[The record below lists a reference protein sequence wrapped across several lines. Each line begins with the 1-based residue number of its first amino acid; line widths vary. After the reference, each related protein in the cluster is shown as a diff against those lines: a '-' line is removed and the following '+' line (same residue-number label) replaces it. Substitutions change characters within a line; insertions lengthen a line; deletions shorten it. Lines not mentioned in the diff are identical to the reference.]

1 VVHESSKSSQR
12 LDGSVGRVGRSDGSV
27 EKIQKR
33 RKSNPRARAHCA
45 LRDADVRGP
54 GYGRRERPQ
63 PVPAQMADAVLS
75 GYDEIVSPENP
86 SKRAEDARRTRLD
99 EFAREYTRRMERDA
113 LEAEEE
119 EEELA
124 KMRYASDEGERYAA
138 ELERTLGSDDEEARE
153 WRAIATGKLSPALDR
168 AKRRP
173 RGKTARTALF
183 EEEMRRSPFDAST
196 TVGECERKVR
206 ERPELAIE
214 GMSHLRGVD
223 ERTLERALEDS
234 ARGKVEAIESKVMSL
249 EETADDFVRRR
260 LNDFLEDSALSA
272 EEADVFRIRAQ
283 RVLERQS
290 KAFEEVIEAADRA
303 LAGRVGV
310 MTTEREKLRNE
321 LGAEYEAGY
330 DRCNAQGHPFSLK
343 IGHSRGFGLF
353 GVLKKTAGLVVNT
366 AKTTVTSPFMLA
378 NGLTYVVRRKEKKT
392 KEEQTVEEFKYFQ
405 QTTPTKAPRPEKS
418 GPLSPDARSEMS
430 SMNTARRWP
439 LGATAQRVAGATKRY
454 SVAGSVRSAIT
465 RHTIYSEQEY
475 VSEDE
480 DDIEDDGRKVQ
491 RRLLRLLVRTLQ
503 LGCVTAVI
511 ALSTGP
517 EHRVEKTKEIFS
529 KAAQN
534 VEKHVRKGWTALV
547 VRWAAVSTKLTAT
560 PSPNRARSS
569 AREVRPSM
577 VVQAPVYVPD
587 DDDMDGETN
596 EVDIVPAPQP
606 ISNSAAAMR
615 AYGRG

>member
-1 VVHESSKSSQR
+1 
-12 LDGSVGRVGRSDGSV
+12 
-27 EKIQKR
+27 
-33 RKSNPRARAHCA
+33 
-45 LRDADVRGP
+45 
-54 GYGRRERPQ
+54 
-63 PVPAQMADAVLS
+63 MADAVLS

-86 SKRAEDARRTRLD
+86 SKRAEDARRTRL
-99 EFAREYTRRMERDA
+99 EAFAREYTKRMERDA

-119 EEELA
+119 EEEA
-124 KMRYASDEGERYAA
+124 MRAADADDERYVA
-138 ELERTLGSDDEEARE
+138 ELERALDGSDDDEARE
-153 WRAIATGKLSPALDR
+153 WRAITTGKLSPALDR

-173 RGKTARTALF
+173 RGRTARTALF
-183 EEEMRRSPFDAST
+183 EEEMRRTPFDGSM
-196 TVGECERKVR
+196 TVGECERRVR

-214 GMSHLRGVD
+214 GVSHLRGLD

-234 ARGKVEAIESKVMSL
+234 ARGKVEAVESKVMTL

-310 MTTEREKLRNE
+310 MNTERARLRNE
-321 LGAEYEAGY
+321 LGAEYEAEY
-330 DRCNAQGHPFSLK
+330 DRCNAQGHPFALK
-343 IGHSRGFGLF
+343 IGRSRRFGLF
-353 GVLKKTAGLVVNT
+353 GLLKKTVGLVVNT
-366 AKTTVTSPFMLA
+366 ARTTVTSPFMLA
-378 NGLTYVVRRKEKKT
+378 NGLTHVVVRRGKAKKT
-392 KEEQTVEEFKYFQ
+392 KEEQAVEEFKYFQ
-405 QTTPTKAPRPEKS
+405 QTTPTKAPRPDKS

-439 LGATAQRVAGATKRY
+439 LGATAQRVAGATRRY

-480 DDIEDDGRKVQ
+480 DDVEDAGEKTQ
-491 RRLLRLLVRTLQ
+491 RRLLRLLIRTLQ
-503 LGCVTAVI
+503 LGCVTAVVV
-511 ALSTGP
+511 LSAGP
-517 EHRVEKTKEIFS
+517 EHRVEKTKQMLS

-534 VEKHVRKGWTALV
+534 VDKHVRKGWTALL
-547 VRWAAVSTKLTAT
+547 VRWAAVSAKLTAT

-569 AREVRPSM
+569 SSREVRPSV
-577 VVQAPVYVPD
+577 VVQAPVYVLED
-587 DDDMDGETN
+587 DDTDGETN
-596 EVDIVPAPQP
+596 EVDIVPTPQP
-606 ISNSAAAMR
+606 TSNSAAAMR